1 MEKRITKRDNYTEI
15 LAIVTELGRTDLVD
29 FVNHELELL
38 ANRANR
44 NTLTKTQKANLE
56 TIEVIYNA
64 VSELAKPVTISE
76 LQEAKAELAAAKKEM
91 AEDYDYFLEYY
102 GYDSD
107 EVYYEKEILPAVL

>member
-1 MEKRITKRDNYTEI
+1 MEKRITKRDNYNAI
-15 LAIVTELGRTDLVD
+15 LAIVSELGREDLVN

-38 ANRANR
+38 DRRANS

-76 LQEAKAELAAAKKEM
+76 LQEAKAELAELSNQKISALLKKLV
-91 AEDYDYFLEYY
+91 DCSL
-102 GYDSD
+102 
-107 EVYYEKEILPAVL
+107 LR